1 MRPDRVLYA
10 LAGTLVVAAVMV
22 AAAFVGDRPGQS
34 TAHQITFPHGT
45 RCDRTDAYTGPPCR
59 AAYGLMKGAH
69 DSNPAL
75 FCRYRYQQDAYQECV
90 AGIYAA
96 DSGGF
101 DSMYASDY
109 HVLYARLALDG
120 VARVRVRVLTVDGTT
135 GDVMI
140 VLERSGGVYRYV
152 TYYCVC
158 PTPPPAG

>member
-10 LAGTLVVAAVMV
+10 LAAVLLAAGMFVVLNRDVQ
-22 AAAFVGDRPGQS
+22 RPQS
-34 TAHQITFPHGT
+34 SVRQVSFPHGT
-45 RCDRTDAYTGPPCR
+45 RCDHTDQWTAAPCK
-59 AAYGLMKGAH
+59 AALGLMRGAH
-69 DSNPAL
+69 DSNPEL
-75 FCRYRYQQDAYQECV
+75 FCRYRYPEDAYEACV
-90 AGIYAA
+90 TGIYAA

-109 HVLYARLALDG
+109 HVLYARLTLDG

-152 TYYCVC
+152 TYWCVC
-158 PTPPPAG
+158 PPPPPAG